1 MIQNNCSIQSQSYFM
16 NGFLST
22 ITIKDMLI
30 KNVESYSNIFELS
43 SSNVTISNMEVS
55 NLSTTKSGQFIL
67 LTLDSEMVM
76 TNLSYVDWSMK
87 LIRVYSSKS
96 AILHSQVMNINTQ
109 NDQLMNFYLSKDA
122 SITNMTVSN
131 ITSQSSRIIDISYS
145 NANIADL

>member
-30 KNVESYSNIFELS
+30 KNVESDSNIFELS

-76 TNLSYVDWSMK
+76 TNLSYVD
-87 LIRVYSSKS
+87 
-96 AILHSQVMNINTQ
+96 
-109 NDQLMNFYLSKDA
+109 
-122 SITNMTVSN
+122 
-131 ITSQSSRIIDISYS
+131 
-145 NANIADL
+145 

>member
-1 MIQNNCSIQSQSYFM
+1 M